1 MAAKSTLNAKN
12 LESLGAER
20 LSELLIELS
29 AGDATAKRKLRLEL
43 AGASNPEQLAKEV
56 RKRLSA
62 IARSRSFVDWHNQR
76 ALIDD
81 LEAQRSAI
89 TDKIAKINA
98 SEALELMWR
107 FLALTESVYN
117 RCDDSNGRVGDVF
130 YNARINLGELAQIAQ
145 PIPEKLADQ
154 IYEALLKNSYGQYD
168 GIIGLLSS
176 SLGNEGLEYLKK
188 KIILLSK
195 EKVPRPSEKDRIKV
209 GIGSRGSIYEDEISE
224 SSRKEAVKSA
234 LRAIADAQGDADAF
248 IAQYD
253 KKTRKVPIVA
263 AEIAERLLASNRSEE
278 ALKAIEAAEH
288 RDKDWVTFEWEDA
301 RIKVLEVL
309 GRVDDA
315 QNARWS
321 CFEKSLSIEH
331 LRGYLRKL
339 SDFEDEEAQKRAF
352 DYVQSVEECHSALAF
367 FISWPALD
375 RAARLVFERS
385 RELDG
390 NIYELLTV
398 AAEKLAGK
406 YPLAAILLLRTM
418 IDYSLKNA
426 KTTRYRHAARHLM
439 DCSSLSVSISDFKK
453 FESHKVFLDRLK
465 KEHGK
470 KLGFWSLLD

>member
-288 RDKDWVTFEWEDA
+288 RDKDWVIFEWEDA

-352 DYVQSVEECHSALAF
+352 DYVQSVEEYHSALAF

>member
-1 MAAKSTLNAKN
+1 
-12 LESLGAER
+12 
-20 LSELLIELS
+20 
-29 AGDATAKRKLRLEL
+29 
-43 AGASNPEQLAKEV
+43 
-56 RKRLSA
+56 
-62 IARSRSFVDWHNQR
+62 
-76 ALIDD
+76 
-81 LEAQRSAI
+81 
-89 TDKIAKINA
+89 
-98 SEALELMWR
+98 
-107 FLALTESVYN
+107 
-117 RCDDSNGRVGDVF
+117 
-130 YNARINLGELAQIAQ
+130 
-145 PIPEKLADQ
+145 
-154 IYEALLKNSYGQYD
+154 LLKNSYGQYD

-288 RDKDWVTFEWEDA
+288 RDKDWVIFEWEDA

-352 DYVQSVEECHSALAF
+352 DYVQSVEEYHSALAF

>member
-89 TDKIAKINA
+89 TDKITKINA

-453 FESHKVFLDRLK
+453 FESHKVFIDRLQ

>member
-62 IARSRSFVDWHNQR
+62 IARSRSFIDWHNQR

-331 LRGYLRKL
+331 LRGYLQKL

>member
-263 AEIAERLLASNRSEE
+263 AEIAERLLVSNRSEE

-288 RDKDWVTFEWEDA
+288 RDKDWVTFEWEDT

-352 DYVQSVEECHSALAF
+352 DYVQSVEEYHSALAF

>member
-263 AEIAERLLASNRSEE
+263 AEIAERLLVSNRSEE

-352 DYVQSVEECHSALAF
+352 DYVQSVEEYHSALAF

>member
-62 IARSRSFVDWHNQR
+62 IARSRSFIDWHNQR

>member
-89 TDKIAKINA
+89 TDKITKINA

-263 AEIAERLLASNRSEE
+263 AEIAERLLVSNRSEE

-288 RDKDWVTFEWEDA
+288 RDKDWVSFEWEDA

-352 DYVQSVEECHSALAF
+352 DYVQSGEECHSALAF

>member
-62 IARSRSFVDWHNQR
+62 IARSRSIVEWHNQR

-81 LEAQRSAI
+81 LEAQRRAI
-89 TDKIAKINA
+89 TDKIAKINV

-107 FLALTESVYN
+107 FLALAESVYN

-188 KIILLSK
+188 KIISLSK

-224 SSRKEAVKSA
+224 SSRKEVVKSA

-263 AEIAERLLASNRSEE
+263 AEIAERLLASNRSVE

-309 GRVDDA
+309 GRADDA
-315 QNARWS
+315 QNARWN

-375 RAARLVFERS
+375 RAAR
-385 RELDG
+385 
-390 NIYELLTV
+390 
-398 AAEKLAGK
+398 
-406 YPLAAILLLRTM
+406 
-418 IDYSLKNA
+418 
-426 KTTRYRHAARHLM
+426 
-439 DCSSLSVSISDFKK
+439 
-453 FESHKVFLDRLK
+453 
-465 KEHGK
+465 
-470 KLGFWSLLD
+470 